1 MHSLKISTRPVLLSI
16 LFFLLVNINCGQAQ
30 QKSWTFKSEHFNLK
44 AEVIADGITI
54 PFGMAF
60 LPDGRLLV
68 TDRSD
73 GKILIVDP
81 ASGAKTTLKNVPKVH
96 GKDQAGMMDI
106 ILHPAYADNGWIYFS
121 YSGIVDGGNTTM
133 VERAKI
139 KGDALTD
146 RAVLFTS
153 APKYKNGAHYGSRL
167 AIKDGYLFITVGER
181 YSLKDSAQLLGN
193 TLGKI
198 IRVHDD
204 GRIPADNPFVN
215 RPGARPEVWSYGH
228 RNPQGLAIHPRTGEL
243 WESEHGPQGGD
254 EINLV
259 SPGKNYGW
267 PVITYG
273 IDYSG
278 MPIGDGI
285 TQKEGMEQ
293 PIHYYKPSIGTSGL
307 MFYSGDVFSEWNGN
321 LFVGGL
327 ALTHLNRLEIKNNK
341 VVHEERL
348 FKDRGWRV
356 RCIRQGPD
364 GLIYL
369 GVDGGMIVK
378 ISRAN

>member
-1 MHSLKISTRPVLLSI
+1 MRTS
-16 LFFLLVNINCGQAQ
+16 FLLRLNTLLLMVSFIWININCSQAQ
-30 QKSWTFKSEHFNLK
+30 QKSWTFKSEKINIR
-44 AEVIADGITI
+44 AEVVAEGITV
-54 PFGMAF
+54 PFGMAL

-73 GKILIVDP
+73 GKIIMVDP
-81 ASGAKTTLKNVPKVH
+81 ATGSKSLIKNVPKVH

-106 ILHPAYADNGWIYFS
+106 ILHPAYAENGWIYFS
-121 YSGIVDGGNTTM
+121 YSGITDGGNTTM
-133 VERAKI
+133 VERAKLN
-139 KGDALTD
+139 GNALTD

-153 APKYKNGAHYGSRL
+153 APVYRNGAHYGSRL

-198 IRVHDD
+198 IRIHDD

-215 RPGARPEVWSYGH
+215 RAGARADIWSYGH
-228 RNPQGLAIHPRTGEL
+228 RNPQGLTFHPQTGEL
-243 WESEHGPQGGD
+243 WEAEHGPQGGD

-259 SPGKNYGW
+259 MPGKNYGW

-285 TQKEGMEQ
+285 SKKEGLEQ
-293 PIHYYKPSIGTSGL
+293 PVHYYKPSIATSGL
-307 MFYSGDVFSEWNGN
+307 IFYSGDVFNEWKGN
-321 LFVGGL
+321 LFVGGM
-327 ALTHLNRLEIKNNK
+327 ALTHLNRLEMKDGK
-341 VVHEERL
+341 VIHEERL
-348 FKDRGWRV
+348 FKEMGWRV
-356 RCIRQGPD
+356 RSITQGPD
-364 GLIYL
+364 GLIYI
-369 GVDGGMIVK
+369 GVDGGMVIK
-378 ISRAN
+378 ISLEK

>member
-1 MHSLKISTRPVLLSI
+1 MKAEGLLRLNSLLLAVLFVGINMH
-16 LFFLLVNINCGQAQ
+16 CGQAQ
-30 QKSWTFKSEHFNLK
+30 QKSWTFKSEKLNLK
-44 AEVIADGITI
+44 ADVVADGITV
-54 PFGMAF
+54 PFGIAF
-60 LPDGRLLV
+60 LPDGKLLV

-81 ASGAKTTLKNVPKVH
+81 VTGSKTALKNVPKVH

-106 ILHPAYADNGWIYFS
+106 ILHPSYTENGWIFFS
-121 YSGIVDGGNTTM
+121 YSGIVNNGNTTM
-133 VERAKI
+133 VERAKLN
-139 KGDALTD
+139 GNSLTD
-146 RAVLFTS
+146 RAVIFTS
-153 APKYKNGAHYGSRL
+153 APAYKNGAHYGSRL

-181 YSLKDSAQLLGN
+181 YSLKDSSQLLGN
-193 TLGKI
+193 TLGKV

-228 RNPQGLAIHPRTGEL
+228 RNPQGLAFDPQSGDL

-254 EINLV
+254 EINLI

-285 TQKEGMEQ
+285 TKKEGMEQ
-293 PIHYYKPSIGTSGL
+293 PVHYYKPSIGTSGL
-307 MFYSGDVFSEWNGN
+307 TFYTGEVLKEWKGN
-321 LFVGGL
+321 LFVGGM
-327 ALTHLNRLEIKNNK
+327 ALTHLNRLEIKDNK
-341 VVHEERL
+341 VVNEERL
-348 FKDRGWRV
+348 FKDKGWRV
-356 RCIRQGPD
+356 RCIKQGPD
-364 GLIYL
+364 GLIYI
-369 GVDGGMIVK
+369 GVDGGMVIR
-378 ISRAN
+378 ISRGD